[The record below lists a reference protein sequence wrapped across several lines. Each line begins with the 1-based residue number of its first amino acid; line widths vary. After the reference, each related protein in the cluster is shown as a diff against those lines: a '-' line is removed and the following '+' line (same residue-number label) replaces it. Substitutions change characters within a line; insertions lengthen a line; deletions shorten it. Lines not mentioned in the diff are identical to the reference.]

1 MNKSNAEILDICQ
14 EEASEV
20 VVAISKIRRFG
31 LTGVDPRTDTGETNQ
46 DHLEEEIGDL
56 MAMIRLMK
64 LSGLIRFDKVD
75 IAMEAK
81 LNKLKLWSSID
92 MELLDYANR

>member
-1 MNKSNAEILDICQ
+1 MNKSQTEILNIAQ
-14 EEASEV
+14 EECSEV
-20 VVAISKIRRFG
+20 VVAISKILRFG
-31 LTGVDPRTDTGETNQ
+31 LTGVDPRTDTGEANQ

-56 MAMIRLMK
+56 MAMIRLME

>member
-1 MNKSNAEILDICQ
+1 MNKSQAEILDITQ

-56 MAMIRLMK
+56 MAMIRLME
-64 LSGLIRFDKVD
+64 LSGFIRLDKVN

-92 MELLDYANR
+92 RELLDYANH